1 MDGLYRYTTLFL
13 ALTNHQTT
21 MRQETT
27 NLVGVH
33 DALFSQVT
41 GKSWDE
47 WKYFLDHAK
56 ASDQSPDEIRTI
68 IRTYR
73 RIQDELE
80 NLIIRAY
87 LKLEAD
93 GDLLPAG
100 EDLDF
105 TSTLTVNVPLQL
117 AESAFTEPSL
127 RRQWLSEIESILRH
141 NPGKNL
147 RFAWNND
154 QIIVVTFIP
163 KGPSKCQISLQHT
176 RIGSAH
182 ALIELKAFWKNRLQ
196 HLAAFLQGND

>member
-1 MDGLYRYTTLFL
+1 
-13 ALTNHQTT
+13 
-21 MRQETT
+21 MRQEST

-33 DALFSQVT
+33 DTLFSDVT

-47 WKYFLDHAK
+47 WKHFLDRAQ
-56 ASDQSPDEIRTI
+56 ASDKSPDEIRNI
-68 IRTYR
+68 IRSFR

-87 LKLEAD
+87 LNLEAD
-93 GDLLPAG
+93 DDTLPAG
-100 EDLDF
+100 ADLDF

-117 AESAFTEPSL
+117 AESAFTEPAL
-127 RRQWLSEIESILRH
+127 RQQWLPEIDCILRH

-154 QIIVVTFIP
+154 QIVVVTFIP

-196 HLAAFLQGND
+196 QLAAFLQGNDRNSRYS

>member
-1 MDGLYRYTTLFL
+1 
-13 ALTNHQTT
+13 
-21 MRQETT
+21 MRQEST

-33 DALFSQVT
+33 DTLFSDVT
-41 GKSWDE
+41 GKSWGE
-47 WKYFLDHAK
+47 WKYFLDRAQAFDK
-56 ASDQSPDEIRTI
+56 SPDEIRNI
-68 IRTYR
+68 IRSFR

-87 LKLEAD
+87 LNLEAD
-93 GDLLPAG
+93 NDTLPAG

-105 TSTLTVNVPLQL
+105 TSTLTVNVSLQL
-117 AESAFTEPSL
+117 AESAFTESSL
-127 RRQWLSEIESILRH
+127 RKQWLTEIELILRH

-154 QIIVVTFIP
+154 QVVVVTFIP

-196 HLAAFLQGND
+196 HLAAFLQGNDRNSRYS